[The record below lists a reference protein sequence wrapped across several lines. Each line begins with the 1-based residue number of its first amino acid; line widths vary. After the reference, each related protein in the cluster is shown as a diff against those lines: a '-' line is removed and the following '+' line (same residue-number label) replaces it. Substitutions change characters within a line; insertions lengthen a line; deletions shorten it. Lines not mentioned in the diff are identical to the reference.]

1 MPITKS
7 EAIKQVNT
15 SSVSNQHSLVKK
27 LAGPQINKQLRHIIP
42 GGTNLTELIS
52 KEQLPTAVFTWLRR
66 CRHFKDV
73 TVSMCSDHNKRPH
86 TKSLVVDFNTA
97 NRLPEWEIQGK
108 KWLAERISDVLFMDN
123 VLAVYVEKQ
132 GISVVLD
139 TEASF
144 GVESEDWE
152 PHLVF
157 TPHKPTGF

>member
-7 EAIKQVNT
+7 EAIKQVSNT
-15 SSVSNQHSLVKK
+15 SVSNQHSLVKK
-27 LAGPQINKQLRHIIP
+27 LAGPQINKQVKHVIP
-42 GGTNLTELIS
+42 GGNNLTELIS
-52 KEQLPTAVFTWLRR
+52 KEQLPTAIFTWLRR

-73 TVSMCSDHNKRPH
+73 VLSMCADHTKRSH
-86 TKSLVVDFNTA
+86 TKSLVIDFNTA

-108 KWLAERISDVLFMDN
+108 KWLAERISEVLFMDN
-123 VLAVYVEKQ
+123 VLAVHVEKH

-144 GVESEDWE
+144 GVESDDWE
-152 PHLVF
+152 PHLLF

>member
-1 MPITKS
+1 MPVTKS
-7 EAIKQVNT
+7 EAIKQVGN

-27 LAGPQINKQLRHIIP
+27 MLGPQINKQVRHVIP
-42 GGTNLTELIS
+42 GGNNLTELIS

-73 TVSMCSDHNKRPH
+73 TLSMCEDFNKRSH

-97 NRLPEWEIQGK
+97 TRLPEWEIQGK
-108 KWLAERISDVLFMDN
+108 KWLAERVSEVLFMDN
-123 VLAVYVEKQ
+123 VLAVKVEKQ

-152 PHLVF
+152 PHLLF